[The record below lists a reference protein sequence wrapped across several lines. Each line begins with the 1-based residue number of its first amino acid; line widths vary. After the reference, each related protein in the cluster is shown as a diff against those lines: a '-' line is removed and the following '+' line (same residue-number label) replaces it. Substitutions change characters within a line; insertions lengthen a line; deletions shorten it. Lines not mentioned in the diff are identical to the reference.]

1 MRIKTACL
9 VFKQTFGSLHILMS
23 EDSHCGRLR
32 GLHAHFRGSLCS
44 EASESG
50 LGSLRWQRLWSL
62 LSTESAR

>member
-32 GLHAHFRGSLCS
+32 GFTLTFVVLYAQKP
-44 EASESG
+44 
-50 LGSLRWQRLWSL
+50 LRVAL
-62 LSTESAR
+62 AV